1 MEGSHTEPLLEDTRN
16 QLTSSGCQHTTSPRQ
31 YPCTLAM
38 GDDGGFSF
46 RKNPV
51 IRKLTLGI
59 VFATAFMCVEI
70 VGGIVANSLAVMTDA
85 AHLLADTSG
94 FVMSIIAL
102 YYSSRKCS
110 SGEYSYGFSRV
121 EVLAGL
127 ASVLT
132 VWLVTGG
139 LVFEAVDRIR
149 HPTHVDGKLMFILS
163 SIGILVNIVLVM
175 VLGVHGHHG
184 HEHSHGE
191 HGHEHSHDE
200 HSHEHHDINLKG
212 AAIHVIGDLIQS
224 IGVAIGSALVWYHQD
239 NPAWLIVDPLCT
251 MLFAILV
258 LWSTSG
264 LIRDI
269 SDILMER
276 SPRRIKIETL
286 KRELM
291 AIDGVHYLHDF
302 HVWSLTPRVPLLVA
316 HLHICSDTDG
326 PRVLQEAL
334 AIAQSHH
341 IDHSTFQIDIE
352 EQP

>member
-1 MEGSHTEPLLEDTRN
+1 MQGGNEPLLGDARDDAN
-16 QLTSSGCQHTTSPRQ
+16 YGCQHTTSPRQ
-31 YPCTLAM
+31 HPCALAM
-38 GDDGGFSF
+38 GDDGEFSF

-51 IRKLTLGI
+51 VWKLSLGI
-59 VFATAFMCVEI
+59 VLATVFMGVEI
-70 VGGIVANSLAVMTDA
+70 IGGILANSIALMTDA

-94 FVMSIIAL
+94 FIMSIIAI
-102 YYSSRKCS
+102 YYSSRKCP

-139 LVFEAVDRIR
+139 LVFEAVNRIR
-149 HPTHVDGKLMFILS
+149 HPTPVDGKLMFILS
-163 SIGILVNIVLVM
+163 SLGILINIVLMM

-184 HEHSHGE
+184 HDHGDHDHD
-191 HGHEHSHDE
+191 HGHHD
-200 HSHEHHDINLKG
+200 HNDINLKG
-212 AAIHVIGDLIQS
+212 AAIHVIGDLLQS
-224 IGVAIGSALVWYHQD
+224 VGVAVGSALIWYHQD

-276 SPRRIKIETL
+276 SPRGIKIETL

-291 AIDGVHYLHDF
+291 GIDGVHYLHDF

-326 PRVLQEAL
+326 PRVLQEAQS
-334 AIAQSHH
+334 IARSHN

-352 EQP
+352 AQP

>member
-1 MEGSHTEPLLEDTRN
+1 
-16 QLTSSGCQHTTSPRQ
+16 
-31 YPCTLAM
+31 M

-59 VFATAFMCVEI
+59 ILATAFMFVEI
-70 VGGIVANSLAVMTDA
+70 IGGIMANSLAVMTDA

-94 FVMSIIAL
+94 FAMSIIAL
-102 YYSSRKCS
+102 YYSSRKCP

-139 LVFEAVDRIR
+139 LVFEAIDRIR

-163 SIGILVNIVLVM
+163 SIGILVNVVLMM

-184 HEHSHGE
+184 HDHGE
-191 HGHEHSHDE
+191 HDHGDHDGHNHGHD
-200 HSHEHHDINLKG
+200 HDDINLKG
-212 AAIHVIGDLIQS
+212 AVIHVIGDLIQS
-224 IGVAIGSALVWYHQD
+224 IGVAVGSALIWYHQD

-276 SPRRIKIETL
+276 SPRGIKIESL

-326 PRVLQEAL
+326 ARVLEEAQS
-334 AIAQSHH
+334 ISRSHH
-341 IDHSTFQIDIE
+341 IEHSTFQIDIE